1 VKSELGPEGPQDSD
15 SFLSTRMGVVT
26 LVLLCAVQF
35 LDIVDGSIVN
45 VALPSIQRS
54 LHFSQQNLQWVAS
67 GYVLTYGG
75 FLLLGGRAADLLGRR
90 RVLVAGVL
98 LFACCSLAGGLAQNE
113 ATLITARLLQGIG
126 AALMAPAALSLVTT
140 SFKEGVDRH
149 KALGIWGGISGLGAA
164 AGVFFGGVLSE
175 GPGWRWVLFV
185 NLPVCALIL
194 LGAFRLLSGERPAG
208 PRRSFDARGAVL
220 VTGGMLLL
228 VYALIEAPEHGWAT
242 ARTIGELATAG
253 VILATFVLS
262 EAKSR
267 DALVPLSI
275 FKVKGLAA
283 ADATQLIAFAGFYA
297 MFFFLTLYMQN
308 VLHWSPIQAGA
319 AYLPVTA
326 FLGFAATI
334 SPKLFARVGT
344 RPVIVTGALLSAG
357 AIYYLSRIPVHGHY
371 LTNLLPGLAV
381 MALGLGAI
389 FVGATVAANAGVP
402 AHQAGLAAGL
412 LNTSLQLGI
421 ALGLAIFSALATS
434 RTNHQLAAHAAR
446 ADALTS
452 GYARALLA
460 SSALLAAAALIGLRT
475 VNSRGEAEHPVQ
487 ATPVLDVL

>member
-1 VKSELGPEGPQDSD
+1 VKSELGPVGPQDSD

-67 GYVLTYGG
+67 GYVLPYGG